1 MLCDS
6 DGVTAEAMCH
16 GQKVSSMPTYEES
29 SSGGDTASD
38 DSLDLIE
45 YYQVGFMDL
54 GSSLSCLPSNYS

>member
-1 MLCDS
+1 
-6 DGVTAEAMCH
+6 MCH
-16 GQKVSSMPTYEES
+16 GQEVSSMPRYEES

-54 GSSLSCLPSNYS
+54 GSSLSWLVPICN